1 VASNSRF
8 VLNLV
13 GPFRLLEPN
22 GERIAVPSKK
32 GVALLAM
39 LAVAQNGERAR
50 GWLQDK
56 LWGQRQATEAR
67 GSLRRE
73 LSNLR
78 KRLNRGATPLLICER
93 DRVRLD
99 LALLDID
106 LFRER
111 SAGRSSENSPAS
123 SGEFLEGLDIAGEDG
138 FEDWLR
144 EFRTSAKADVGRR
157 QAGSSQAETLA
168 APSAAARI
176 ISEPTAPA
184 LAQFD
189 RKEGEAPSL
198 AVLKFAN
205 LTGDPGRDYLAD
217 GVGEELIN
225 RLARQR
231 WLPVIARGSSFAF
244 SDSSDRGLVAR
255 TLGARYLVEGALHGF
270 GDGHWITA
278 RLTDAQTGHS
288 LWSQRYDLPSPTL
301 SGAFDR
307 CIIELSAHLGAKV
320 DLEQQA
326 RVHRAAE
333 DSASVSDLIWR
344 GRWHVNRL
352 TRADSV
358 IARRLFAEALALN
371 PASFEAHIQATH
383 ALAWEIWAGRQPKEK
398 FNEICERARRAMLL
412 DPDDCRGYW
421 LAGVAE
427 TWLRNPATA
436 LGLLDQAIAINPSLE
451 PAHAQLGGTLN
462 LCGRPADAIGH
473 LQTALRLSPNDL
485 HAFYRF
491 GELAMTFNMLGR
503 WQEALEYAD
512 RAIILRP
519 AYWYARMIKVH
530 TLVQTGEFKAANG
543 AMQSLLEV
551 KPQFSRAF
559 VEWIPFV
566 DRSWVDRICE
576 SIDLARGASSAG
588 GRATAA
594 NPGVSK
600 NKKLRR

>member
-22 GERIAVPSKK
+22 GERVAVPSKK

-78 KRLNRGATPLLICER
+78 KQLNRGAAPLLICER

-106 LFRER
+106 LFREP
-111 SAGRSSENSPAS
+111 AGRGSENSSVS

-144 EFRTSAKADVGRR
+144 EFRTSAKSDAARR
-157 QAGSSQAETLA
+157 QAGSSRAPEAPT
-168 APSAAARI
+168 APSAAAGI
-176 ISEPTAPA
+176 VSERTAAA
-184 LAQFD
+184 LAQSD
-189 RKEGEAPSL
+189 RKESEAPSL

-205 LTGDPGRDYLAD
+205 LTGDPGKDYLAD

-244 SDSSDRGLVAR
+244 SQSSDRSLVAR

-278 RLTDAQTGHS
+278 RLTDAETGHS
-288 LWSQRYDLPSPTL
+288 LWSQRYDLLSPTS

-307 CIIELSAHLGAKV
+307 CIIELAAHLGAKV

-358 IARRLFAEALALN
+358 IARRLFAEALAIN

-383 ALAWEIWAGRQPKEK
+383 ALAWEIWAGREPKER
-398 FNEICERARRAMLL
+398 FNEICELARRAMLL

-462 LCGRPADAIGH
+462 LCGRPADAVGH
-473 LQTALRLSPNDL
+473 LQTALRLSPNDQ

-530 TLVQTGEFKAANG
+530 TLVQTGELKAASR
-543 AMQSLLEV
+543 AMQLLLEAQ
-551 KPQFSRAF
+551 PQFSRAF

-566 DRSWVDRICE
+566 DRSRVDRICE
-576 SIDLARGASSAG
+576 SIDSARGASPVG
-588 GRATAA
+588 GRATAV
-594 NPGVSK
+594 NPSDSK
-600 NKKLRR
+600 NKKLLR